1 MVWVSHKFELK
12 KMPVEKQS
20 KKRKV
25 SKGAQKLQ
33 RCIGFLNKKDKE
45 WAKKHY
51 DVLDEVAFE
60 LNLDPVEKF
69 NVELNRFE
77 RVVPS
82 SYHLLSGILGYLE
95 DLEYSDLDDDEDEKE
110 KVDDVVST
118 LLKLK

>member
-1 MVWVSHKFELK
+1 M
-12 KMPVEKQS
+12 
-20 KKRKV
+20 
-25 SKGAQKLQ
+25 
-33 RCIGFLNKKDKE
+33 
-45 WAKKHY
+45 
-51 DVLDEVAFE
+51 DEVAFE